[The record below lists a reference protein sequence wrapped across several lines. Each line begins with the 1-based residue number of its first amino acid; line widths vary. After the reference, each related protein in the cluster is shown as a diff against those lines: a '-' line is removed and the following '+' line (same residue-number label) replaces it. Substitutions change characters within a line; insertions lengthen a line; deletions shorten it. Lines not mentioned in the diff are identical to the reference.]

1 MKTKG
6 GKGKYI
12 LLAIAIIVVLLALND
27 NGENGSAAR
36 ETVGTTPK
44 SESSVMEEVSG
55 TYKRISA
62 DSGSVA
68 KFFSGVLRLFG
79 DVTLTLDPDG
89 NGILDF
95 RDLPGSSDYNYEYV
109 TWGADNTIRFQGE
122 DCTWSL
128 EGDTLYII
136 GPDTDQEF
144 ERMD

>member
-12 LLAIAIIVVLLALND
+12 LLAIAIIVVLLALN
-27 NGENGSAAR
+27 NKGEHGSAAR
-36 ETVGTTPK
+36 EAVGTTPK

-79 DVTLTLDPDG
+79 DVILTLDPDG
-89 NGILDF
+89 TGLLDF
-95 RDLPGSSDYNYEYV
+95 RDIPGSSDRQPI
-109 TWGADNTIRFQGE
+109 TWDADNTIRFQGE

-128 EGDTLYII
+128 EGDTLYIK

>member
-1 MKTKG
+1 MKTSG

-12 LLAIAIIVVLLALND
+12 LLAILIIVVSMKLND
-27 NGENGSAAR
+27 NGENSSAAR
-36 ETVGTTPK
+36 ETESTAPK
-44 SESSVMEEVSG
+44 SEASIMEEVSG

-62 DSGSVA
+62 DGGTVG
-68 KFFSGVLRLFG
+68 KFLSGVVRLFG

-89 NGILDF
+89 TGLLDF
-95 RDLPGSSDYNYEYV
+95 RDIPGSYDNNYEYV
-109 TWGADNTIRFQGE
+109 TWDADNTIRLQGE

-128 EGDTLYII
+128 EGDTLYIK